1 MSIRRSQQKILRL
14 SVERGIAMVRKA
26 WVRGYLAAKREK
38 GIVVVCVSWPESPVK
53 RYLIA
58 DLNEALEVLT
68 GRKAFTKL
76 KELAR

>member
-1 MSIRRSQQKILRL
+1 
-14 SVERGIAMVRKA
+14 MVRKA

-58 DLNEALEVLT
+58 DLNDALEVLT
-68 GRKAFTKL
+68 GRKAFTRL
-76 KELAR
+76 KEIVK